1 MKKNLSLAFLL
12 IFSLF
17 FLSGC
22 MPNQVPVETEIPESE
37 EFVEP
42 ESTLIPIQPLS
53 NTQSTTPQE
62 SVDEAINSLDST
74 MNEMN
79 TLEFE
84 GIDPL
89 E

>member
-1 MKKNLSLAFLL
+1 MKKNLSIVFLFT
-12 IFSLF
+12 FSLL

-22 MPNQVPVETEIPESE
+22 MPNKAPVETETPESE

-53 NTQSTTPQE
+53 NTQPTTPQE

-74 MNEMN
+74 MKEMN